1 MPETHMPD
9 EKNIDKLHLRQ
20 PEIKQKPVLE
30 PVREELPLSPHNPD
44 NIESDTKSTKN
55 LPIKS
60 SDLEK
65 TRKAVNSNDK
75 DSKPTDDIPNDTE
88 KLVKEPTKETPL
100 SSDGD
105 NNKNENNP
113 KPSNTLPLF
122 NPWWALRPPVTKSD
136 NKSPNLR
143 SVLNNDSKPSNDNP
157 HEEWNPQDRT
167 ETKVPHIDTRV
178 NNPEHQTKPPKESLQ
193 NAHPQKTKEPKKKS
207 IPDDISAL
215 LDKFPRPNGI
225 KKTNKDRGQD
235 DDFDDLGEIDKVK
248 SGFNRRDHTLDQPSD
263 KDENTKLGSGKPD
276 DGNKHDADDDQDEF
290 EDLDKPKEAGA
301 RSIDEEPDTKP
312 SNPQVAS
319 EKFGTENPKKIK
331 EDDSPA
337 QTRPTEKLNDQ
348 PSDTAQE
355 NNEPER
361 RNLLLLKPKKEDG
374 SDSSEDPK
382 TDDEKTSNL
391 KPDQSNEKT
400 QNNVPE
406 RSKLLLL
413 KPKKEDGSDSPSD
426 TAVPEPHVKIGPARG
441 DEHNKDP
448 NRSHLLLVK
457 PKKEDNDVSAK
468 TDNPTSE
475 YDKSSD
481 HKPDQP
487 NEKDGNND
495 PEKSHLLLVKS
506 KTEGDDNTKPNN
518 PSDSPVTEHEK
529 PRNPKP
535 DETNE
540 INQNNDPEKRH
551 LVLVKPK
558 KENNNNAPNLNTED
572 KNNGSPQLEDT
583 DKIPDIETTRSSES
597 EPSSLEQNDQKKPL
611 KLKVYPKDDNDKD
624 HLDTSEPLNE
634 HPNEAKDSKVSPD
647 SKENQVSPEQRPEDD
662 NSDVKKPITLKIL
675 PKPSEP
681 NNENNDNTNENSPEN
696 NPTKPT
702 GSLQSKQE
710 SELESPEDEKTNEN
724 EKATENVQNT
734 QPKKKLRRRKKK
746 PQPDPNDPNKKLQP
760 KKKLRGHLIV
770 VHPDGSI
777 THKELDTQSV
787 QKLIPTYGE
796 LIYNQTQDN
805 KRTQMIQ
812 IHDQVKLEELSKD
825 GERLTREG
833 KTIPTSLMDSLKKAD
848 NVGSNKILDAIN
860 NIGAPAV
867 PSGNSENVF
876 VDDSEEVEKKDD
888 A

>member
-1 MPETHMPD
+1 MSKKPRQQLKPIENPNEDEETDPMAGKKKLKKQLKTNEKPNEDEEIDPITKEKKPRQQLQTNENPNEYEETNPITGEKKPRKQLSGQNANQNRRRPYSRPDQQTSNRPGPRTPYNRRYTPKRSYTPRKKQQKMPETHMPD

-382 TDDEKTSNL
+382 TDDEKTSNP

-400 QNNVPE
+400 QNDDPE

-413 KPKKEDGSDSPSD
+413 KP
-426 TAVPEPHVKIGPARG
+426 
-441 DEHNKDP
+441 N
-448 NRSHLLLVK
+448 
-457 PKKEDNDVSAK
+457 
-468 TDNPTSE
+468 
-475 YDKSSD
+475 
-481 HKPDQP
+481 
-487 NEKDGNND
+487 
-495 PEKSHLLLVKS
+495 
-506 KTEGDDNTKPNN
+506 
-518 PSDSPVTEHEK
+518 
-529 PRNPKP
+529 
-535 DETNE
+535 
-540 INQNNDPEKRH
+540 
-551 LVLVKPK
+551 
-558 KENNNNAPNLNTED
+558 
-572 KNNGSPQLEDT
+572 
-583 DKIPDIETTRSSES
+583 
-597 EPSSLEQNDQKKPL
+597 
-611 KLKVYPKDDNDKD
+611 
-624 HLDTSEPLNE
+624 
-634 HPNEAKDSKVSPD
+634 
-647 SKENQVSPEQRPEDD
+647 
-662 NSDVKKPITLKIL
+662 
-675 PKPSEP
+675 
-681 NNENNDNTNENSPEN
+681 
-696 NPTKPT
+696 
-702 GSLQSKQE
+702 
-710 SELESPEDEKTNEN
+710 
-724 EKATENVQNT
+724 
-734 QPKKKLRRRKKK
+734 
-746 PQPDPNDPNKKLQP
+746 
-760 KKKLRGHLIV
+760 
-770 VHPDGSI
+770 
-777 THKELDTQSV
+777 
-787 QKLIPTYGE
+787 
-796 LIYNQTQDN
+796 
-805 KRTQMIQ
+805 
-812 IHDQVKLEELSKD
+812 
-825 GERLTREG
+825 
-833 KTIPTSLMDSLKKAD
+833 
-848 NVGSNKILDAIN
+848 
-860 NIGAPAV
+860 
-867 PSGNSENVF
+867 
-876 VDDSEEVEKKDD
+876 
-888 A
+888 